1 MNELYIVAVISSWS
15 CSPVFRRAAV
25 DKMGEG
31 SEATFVLLNT
41 LFCSVIALAVAYP
54 TKHHFE
60 KYVHQIDFL
69 TAFFITCSSAMALGA
84 GYFLTKLIATD
95 NPGIIIAVLNGC
107 TNVISYTVA
116 TLFYDQFTTRGV
128 IGALL
133 VSAGV
138 YTIKSS

>member
-1 MNELYIVAVISSWS
+1 MNELYMAAVISAWS

-54 TKHHFE
+54 TKQHFE
-60 KYVHQIDFL
+60 KYVHRVDLI
-69 TAFFITCSSAMALGA
+69 TVFFIACSAAMALGA

-95 NPGIIIAVLNGC
+95 NPGLVMAVLNGC

-116 TLFYDQFTTRGV
+116 TLFYGNFTARGV
-128 IGALL
+128 LGALL
-133 VSAGV
+133 ISAGI